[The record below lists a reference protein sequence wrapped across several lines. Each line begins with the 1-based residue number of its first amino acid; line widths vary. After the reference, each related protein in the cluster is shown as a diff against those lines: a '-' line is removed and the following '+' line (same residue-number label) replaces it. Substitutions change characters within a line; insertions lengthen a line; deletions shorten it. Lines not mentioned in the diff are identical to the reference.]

1 MDYIYNPPTPLAAGG
16 ARQRRNYQQ
25 QGPRS
30 HYKQQGQEARNK
42 KQEARSNYKQQAARS
57 KKQEA
62 RKQQVEEENEEDE
75 EEEEMKAAIW
85 TGASFLPAA
94 RRKKQL
100 QVARG
105 RTRADGRK
113 KQGLKLVS
121 RQFRKRRL
129 AVWAAGR
136 GPDPSFTAMVF
147 EACDRVL
154 GPELTAGKS
163 KV

>member
-1 MDYIYNPPTPLAAGG
+1 LVFLCFFYHVISTFVGCHGVAIHLGCNPPTPLAAGG

-25 QGPRS
+25 QGTRS

-94 RRKKQL
+94 RCKK
-100 QVARG
+100 
-105 RTRADGRK
+105 
-113 KQGLKLVS
+113 
-121 RQFRKRRL
+121 
-129 AVWAAGR
+129 
-136 GPDPSFTAMVF
+136 
-147 EACDRVL
+147 
-154 GPELTAGKS
+154 
-163 KV
+163 

>member
-1 MDYIYNPPTPLAAGG
+1 L
-16 ARQRRNYQQ
+16 Q
-25 QGPRS
+25 QGERVRGEITS
-30 HYKQQGQEARNK
+30 SKGQEVITSSKGKKQETRNK

-62 RKQQVEEENEEDE
+62 RKQQVEEENEEDDEEEE

-94 RRKKQL
+94 RCKKQL

-163 KV
+163 QV